1 LQSVPSVIADPQ
13 SLARLAA
20 SLESAHALALD
31 TEFLRS
37 STYRAQLCLLQIA
50 AAEQAVCVDPLGV
63 DLMPLAPLLTASK
76 ALKVMHAA
84 RQDIEVMLPA
94 VGMVAPLFD
103 TQVAAALVG
112 MPAQIGYAELVRR
125 VLGQELSKSHTRT
138 DWSARPLSPAQISYA
153 LDDVRYLL
161 PLHAHLARELERL
174 GRSAWLQEELAQL
187 SDRETYEAR
196 PADAWRRVRGFA
208 ALDTARQR
216 LARELAAWRERRAID
231 RNRPRGWILED
242 AALREIVL
250 RAPRAIEELA
260 TIPGLPAGV
269 VKHCGAEIVKIIRA
283 AGLPD
288 ELPRV
293 NLRVRPEPARD
304 ALVRKLSAVHQAI
317 AAELAL
323 QPEVLAT
330 RRDLERLA
338 DGERELPVLR
348 GWRRAII
355 GERLIAAL

>member
-1 LQSVPSVIADPQ
+1 LQSLPSVIADPQ
-13 SLARLAA
+13 SLGRLAA
-20 SLESAHALALD
+20 SLESAPAVALD

-50 AAEQAVCVDPLGV
+50 DAEQAVCVDPLGV
-63 DLMPLAPLLTASK
+63 DLAPLAPLLTASR

-94 VGMVAPLFD
+94 VGMVEPLFD

-125 VLGQELSKSHTRT
+125 LLGQELSKAHTRT

-161 PLHAHLARELERL
+161 PLHAHLAHELERL
-174 GRSAWLQEELAQL
+174 GRSAWLQEELTQL
-187 SDRETYEAR
+187 RDRETYETR
-196 PADAWRRVRGFA
+196 PADAWRRMRGFA
-208 ALDTARQR
+208 ALDTARQQ
-216 LARELAAWRERRAID
+216 LARELAAWREQRAID

-250 RAPRAIEELA
+250 RAPRSTEELA
-260 TIPGLPAGV
+260 KIPGLPAGV
-269 VKHCGAEIVKIIRA
+269 VKHCGAEIVKRIRA
-283 AGLPD
+283 ADLPD

-330 RRDLERLA
+330 RRDLEQLA